1 MCSLTNLAR
10 TSIHLT
16 VVLLVC
22 ACSANIHT
30 VNPSDDLDQ
39 IEAKLK
45 SVLPKEW
52 TVTKN
57 GNAFQLTRATKLWVF
72 NPVQRDIGLTLD
84 QWVKK
89 TGVELNYTITLRFD
103 PLMPK
108 AQYEQLKI
116 ERAPYEKIV
125 NEGAPTMDEW
135 ARGVSEFNKRQ
146 VPVYFTDRFTIY
158 AEKSDTFPERVYPES
173 EASECKQVI
182 GSLDKLFTRYEPLS
196 GKNSDFQ
203 VRT

>member
-10 TSIHLT
+10 TSITLI

-22 ACSANIHT
+22 ACSANIRT
-30 VNPSDDLDQ
+30 VQPTEDLDQ
-39 IEAKLK
+39 VAAKLK
-45 SVLPKEW
+45 SVLPNGW
-52 TVTKN
+52 SVTKN
-57 GNAFQLTRATKLWVF
+57 GTVFQLTRSNKLWVY
-72 NPVQRDIGLTLD
+72 NPLQQDLGLTLD

-89 TGVELNYTITLRFD
+89 TGVELTYTITLRFE
-103 PLMPK
+103 PRMPK
-108 AQYEQLKI
+108 EQYDQLKK

-125 NEGAPTMDEW
+125 NEGGGTIYDWE
-135 ARGVSEFNKRQ
+135 RGVNEFNKRK

-158 AEKSDTFPERVYPES
+158 AEKPDVFPDRVYPES
-173 EASECKQVI
+173 EASDCKQVI
-182 GSLDKLFTRYEPLS
+182 ASLDKLFNRYEPMS

>member
-1 MCSLTNLAR
+1 MCSLTNLGRSSA
-10 TSIHLT
+10 HLI

-22 ACSANIHT
+22 ACSANIQP
-30 VNPSDDLDQ
+30 VRPNDDLDQ

-45 SVLPKEW
+45 SILPNGW
-52 TVTKN
+52 SVTKN
-57 GNAFQLTRATKLWVF
+57 GNAFQLTRSNKLWVY
-72 NPVQRDIGLTLD
+72 NRMQQDVGLTLD

-89 TGVELNYTITLRFD
+89 MGVELNYTITLRFE

-108 AQYEQLKI
+108 EQYEQLKK

-125 NEGAPTMDEW
+125 NEGAGNIYEW
-135 ARGVSEFNKRQ
+135 ERGVNEFNKRK
-146 VPVYFTDRFTIY
+146 VPIYFTDRYTIY
-158 AEKSDTFPERVYPES
+158 AEKPDVYPERVYPEPD
-173 EASECKQVI
+173 ASDCKHVVAA
-182 GSLDKLFTRYEPLS
+182 LDRLFNRYEPLS